1 MYLGWVKSLCATL
14 VFLVSCA
21 AQAQTQP
28 LTLWHSYRGDEKS
41 ALDESLEAFKEEH
54 PGIELKTLAIPYDV
68 MASKLSTAMPRGHG
82 PDIFIYAHEKV
93 GSWKNANLVSALN
106 PEDARWARD
115 NFFPETVASLQVEQ
129 GLYGYPLGFKSLV
142 LFRNTNLVP
151 AAPET
156 TDELL
161 EVAQA
166 LKSQNIFGLA
176 YLADS
181 FYFHA
186 AWYLGFGAQIPLNA
200 QQGDFESGPALDS
213 FSFVE
218 EMVRQE
224 VIPQEVTGALVTDL
238 FNRGQASM
246 VISGPWMLGEI
257 DKSIPV
263 ALSPLPRVSKTGK
276 AASPFLTTEAAFIAS
291 NARRPGE
298 AKTLAKFLSGPVGSR
313 LRARLGNQPVAYV
326 DTWDEEFVKSN
337 AVLQAFRKQL
347 ALATPIPNS
356 PEMGQVWEPG
366 DLALKKLLRAN
377 TSPES
382 AAQAATRRHQAI
394 TRAAPQEVDSSVY
407 LIGLGILVLMG
418 LIWGFRRLYLI
429 SQNGELGGLLTGMK
443 WTGPVWLTTGV
454 LVFIPFVMAL
464 TLAFFSHR
472 AGEWTFV
479 GLGNFQSI
487 LSADAFGVFEPL
499 SFYFALVVTVMWT
512 LVNIVLHVGIG
523 IGLALVLNQNGLH
536 LKGIYRVLLIIPWA
550 VPNYITALIWKGMFH
565 RQFGVINGM
574 LEILGMEGV
583 AWFSSFW
590 TAFCANVCTN
600 AWLGFP
606 FMMVVCL
613 GALQSIPKE
622 LYDAASIDGAGFF
635 AQFKHVTWPLLM
647 PAMAPAV
654 MLGIVWTFNQFNIVY
669 LVSGGEPDNSTDIL
683 ISEAWRWAFARH
695 EQYGYA
701 AAYGALIFVLLLGWS
716 ALSTRVA
723 RKLENV

>member
-1 MYLGWVKSLCATL
+1 MKLRWLITLCVTFVLLASLSAK
-14 VFLVSCA
+14 
-21 AQAQTQP
+21 AQTEP
-28 LTLWHSYRGDEKS
+28 LTLWHSYRGQEKV
-41 ALDESLEAFKEEH
+41 ALDESLKVFEAQY
-54 PGIELKTLAIPYDV
+54 PGVKLKVLAIPYDV

-93 GSWKNANLVSALN
+93 GSWKRAGLVSPLN
-106 PEDARWARD
+106 EQDSAWAKEV
-115 NFFPETVASLQVEQ
+115 FFPETISSLEVDQEI
-129 GLYGYPLGFKSLV
+129 YGYPLSFKSLV
-142 LFRNTNLVP
+142 LFRNTDLVP
-151 AAPET
+151 NAPRT

-161 EVAQA
+161 VIAES
-166 LKSQNIFGLA
+166 LKEKNIFGLA
-176 YLADS
+176 YQADS

-186 AWYLGFGAQIPLNA
+186 AWYLGFNARLPLDP
-200 QQGDFESGPALDS
+200 QQTEFESSESLDS
-213 FSFVE
+213 FTFLE
-218 EMVRQE
+218 ELVQRK

-257 DKSIPV
+257 DKSIPF
-263 ALSPLPRVSKTGK
+263 ALSPLPLVSKTGK

-291 NARRPGE
+291 NARRPTE
-298 AKTLAKFLSGPVGSR
+298 ALSLAKFLSGPVGSR
-313 LRARLGNQPVAYV
+313 LRAKLGNQPVAYTQ
-326 DTWDEEFVKSN
+326 TWNEEFVESN
-337 AVLQAFRKQL
+337 AVLQAFGQQL
-347 ALATPIPNS
+347 KLATPIPNS
-356 PEMGQVWEPG
+356 PAMGQVWEPG

-377 TSPES
+377 TAPD
-382 AAQAATRRHQAI
+382 AAALAATRRHQAI
-394 TRAAPQEVDSSVY
+394 TRAAPEAADSSSY
-407 LIGLGILVLMG
+407 LIVLAFLILAVAVWA
-418 LIWGFRRLYLI
+418 IRRFRTI
-429 SQNGELGGLLTGMK
+429 SQNGDLRPLLTGLK
-443 WTGPVWLTTGV
+443 WTGPVWVTTGI

-464 TLAFFSHR
+464 SLAFFSHR
-472 AGEWTFV
+472 SGEWTFV

-536 LKGIYRVLLIIPWA
+536 LKGFYRVLLIIPWA

-565 RQFGVINGM
+565 RQFGVINAM
-574 LEILGMEGV
+574 LEILGMESV

-622 LYDAASIDGAGFF
+622 LHDAASIDGAGFF
-635 AQFKHVTWPLLM
+635 AQFKHITWPLLM

-654 MLGIVWTFNQFNIVY
+654 MLGIVWTFNQFNIV
-669 LVSGGEPDNSTDIL
+669 
-683 ISEAWRWAFARH
+683 
-695 EQYGYA
+695 
-701 AAYGALIFVLLLGWS
+701 
-716 ALSTRVA
+716 
-723 RKLENV
+723 

>member
-1 MYLGWVKSLCATL
+1 MKARMLPCILGLL
-14 VFLVSCA
+14 VGSWALTVH
-21 AQAQTQP
+21 AQTEP
-28 LTLWHSYRGDEKS
+28 LTLWHSYRGAEQE
-41 ALDESLEAFKEEH
+41 ALDEVLSRFKQEN
-54 PGIELKTLAIPYDV
+54 PNIELKVLAIPYDV

-82 PDIFIYAHEKV
+82 PDLFIYAHEKV
-93 GSWKNANLVSALN
+93 GSWKDANLVRALDDT
-106 PEDARWARD
+106 DAQWARGV
-115 NFFPETVASLQVEQ
+115 FLKETLQSLGVGDQI
-129 GLYGYPLGFKSLV
+129 YGYPLSFKSLV
-142 LFRNTNLVP
+142 LYRNTNLVP
-151 AAPET
+151 TAPVD

-161 EVAQA
+161 EVAA
-166 LKSQNIFGLA
+166 KLREKNLFGLA
-176 YLADS
+176 YQADS

-186 AWYLGFGAQIPLNA
+186 SWFLGFGAELPLEPA
-200 QQGDFESGPALDS
+200 AAGFESPAALDS
-213 FSFVE
+213 FEFVE
-218 EMVRQE
+218 ELVRQE

-238 FNRGQASM
+238 FNRAQAGM

-257 DKSIPV
+257 DASIPFE
-263 ALSPLPRVSKTGK
+263 LSPLPLVSKTGK
-276 AASPFLTTEAAFIAS
+276 AASPFLTTEAAFIPTQ
-291 NARRPGE
+291 ARRPVE
-298 AKTLAKFLSGPVGSR
+298 AANLAKFLAGPLGSE
-313 LRARLGNQPVAYV
+313 LRAKIGKQPVAYSG
-326 DTWDEEFVKSN
+326 TWDQEFLQDN
-337 AVLQAFRKQL
+337 AILQAFRAQL
-347 ALATPIPNS
+347 SLATPIPNAS
-356 PEMGQVWEPG
+356 AMGQVWEPG

-377 TSPES
+377 TNAL
-382 AAQAATRRHQAI
+382 AAGQSATRRHQAI
-394 TRAAPQEVDSSVY
+394 TRPAPEAVGT
-407 LIGLGILVLMG
+407 GLYTGILFLLMG
-418 LIWGFRRLYLI
+418 LGVFLGARKLSSIYQSGQA
-429 SQNGELGGLLTGMK
+429 QNLMTGLR
-443 WTGPVWLTTGV
+443 WTGPVWVTTGI

-464 TLAFFSHR
+464 GLAFFSHR
-472 AGEWTFV
+472 AGDWTFV

-487 LSADAFGVFEPL
+487 LSAEGFGVFEPL
-499 SFYFALVVTVMWT
+499 SFYFALVVTVFWT

-523 IGLALVLNQNGLH
+523 IALALILNQQGLH

-574 LEILGMEGV
+574 LEILGVEGV

-723 RKLENV
+723 RKLENA

>member
-1 MYLGWVKSLCATL
+1 MKIQMRPCIIGLLIGFWALTV
-14 VFLVSCA
+14 
-21 AQAQTQP
+21 QAQTEP
-28 LTLWHSYRGDEKS
+28 LTLWHSYRGAEQR
-41 ALDESLEAFKEEH
+41 ALDEVLNRFKQEN
-54 PGIELKTLAIPYDV
+54 PDVELKVLAIPYDV

-82 PDIFIYAHEKV
+82 PDLFIYAHEKV
-93 GSWKNANLVSALN
+93 GAWQEANLVQAL
-106 PEDARWARD
+106 EGADQQWAQD
-115 NFFPETVASLQVEQ
+115 VFFKETLTSLEVADKI
-129 GLYGYPLGFKSLV
+129 YGYPLSFKSLV
-142 LFRNTNLVP
+142 LYRNTDLVP
-151 AAPET
+151 EAPANT
-156 TDELL
+156 NELL
-161 EVAQA
+161 QVAST
-166 LKSQNIFGLA
+166 LRERDLFGLA
-176 YLADS
+176 YQADS

-186 AWYLGFGAQIPLNA
+186 SWFLGFGGQVPLDPA
-200 QQGDFESGPALDS
+200 LGSFESPAALDS
-213 FSFVE
+213 YQFVE
-218 EMVRQE
+218 DLVRKK

-238 FNRGQASM
+238 FNRSQAAM

-257 DKSIPV
+257 DSSIPF
-263 ALSPLPRVSKTGK
+263 ALSPLPVVSKTGK
-276 AASPFLTTEAAFIAS
+276 AASPFLTTEAAFVS
-291 NARRPGE
+291 SQARRP
-298 AKTLAKFLSGPVGSR
+298 ADAVLLAKFLSGPVGAE
-313 LRARLGNQPVAYV
+313 LRARIGKQPVAYSETWSQEFLQT
-326 DTWDEEFVKSN
+326 DT
-337 AVLQAFRKQL
+337 VLQAFRAQL
-347 ALATPIPNS
+347 ASATPIPNVS
-356 PEMGQVWEPG
+356 SMNQVWEPG

-377 TSPES
+377 TDTLA
-382 AAQAATRRHQAI
+382 AAQSATRRHQAI
-394 TRAAPQEVDSSVY
+394 TRPAPQPVGTGLYTGV
-407 LIGLGILVLMG
+407 LFLVVALGIFLGVRKLSEIYQSGQGQNLVTG
-418 LIWGFRRLYLI
+418 LR
-429 SQNGELGGLLTGMK
+429 
-443 WTGPVWLTTGV
+443 WTGPVWVTTGI
-454 LVFIPFVMAL
+454 LVFVPFVMAL
-464 TLAFFSHR
+464 ALAFFSHR

-487 LSADAFGVFEPL
+487 LSAEGFGVFEPL
-499 SFYFALVVTVMWT
+499 SFYFALVVTVFWT

-523 IGLALVLNQNGLH
+523 IALALILNQQGLH

-574 LEILGMEGV
+574 LEILGVDGV

-723 RKLENV
+723 RKLENA